1 MSEQNEK
8 LQQKSLN
15 EEVNEA
21 VSEDEV
27 EQQTALESE
36 ALKEDENP
44 VKEEKVVTAQGLDAE
59 QYDVSKP
66 WVDGEKVEEEDELHG
81 IEIKYDLA
89 GEEVKKA
96 LKVFQRKTIFKK
108 NLIYTAVLAI
118 LFLLYLQMLFK
129 DPGSTVAKILAPL
142 CIAVI
147 GFIWYLP
154 ARHIKATAQA
164 VELNN
169 DTFRIEICTEGI
181 LLNEQSGKYLISY
194 NKPTTKCIELKEIF
208 VICVSQKQV
217 FAIPKRCIPADQID
231 EVKRL
236 LKEGLRDKYEVI
248 DQ

>member
-1 MSEQNEK
+1 MSEKNEK
-8 LQQKSLN
+8 LQQEALD
-15 EEVNEA
+15 EEVNA
-21 VSEDEV
+21 ALSEDEA

-36 ALKEDENP
+36 ALKEDDNP
-44 VKEEKVVTAQGLDAE
+44 VKEEKIVTAQGLDAE

-129 DPGSTVAKILAPL
+129 DPSSTVAKILAPL
-142 CIAVI
+142 CIAVN
-147 GFIWYLP
+147 GFIWYLQ
-154 ARHIKATAQA
+154 ARDFRATAPA
-164 VELNN
+164 GEHRT
-169 DTFRIEICTEGI
+169 DTMRSEIGTGGI

-194 NKPTTKCIELKEIF
+194 NKPTTKCI
-208 VICVSQKQV
+208 
-217 FAIPKRCIPADQID
+217 
-231 EVKRL
+231 
-236 LKEGLRDKYEVI
+236 
-248 DQ
+248 

>member
-1 MSEQNEK
+1 MSQQNGK
-8 LQQKSLN
+8 LQEDMVS
-15 EEVNEA
+15 EEVETKA
-21 VSEDEV
+21 SEVSTEEKTAA
-27 EQQTALESE
+27 EALESNDGE
-36 ALKEDENP
+36 A
-44 VKEEKVVTAQGLDAE
+44 VREEKVVTAQGLDAE

-66 WVDGEKVEEEDELHG
+66 WIDGEKVEEEDELHG

-96 LKVFQRKTIFKK
+96 LKVFQKKTIFKK
-108 NLIYTAVLAI
+108 NLIYTAVLVI
-118 LFLLYLQMLFK
+118 LFILYLQMLFK
-129 DPGSTVAKILAPL
+129 DPTRMVAKILAPL
-142 CIAVI
+142 CVVVIA
-147 GFIWYLP
+147 FIWYLP

-169 DTFRIEICTEGI
+169 DTFRIEICSEGI
-181 LLNEQSGKYLISY
+181 LLNEKNGQYLISY
-194 NKPTTKCIELKEIF
+194 NKPTTKCIELKDIF

-217 FAIPKRCIPADQID
+217 FAIPKRCVPANQLD

>member
-8 LQQKSLN
+8 LQQETLS
-15 EEVNEA
+15 
-21 VSEDEV
+21 DEGNK
-27 EQQTALESE
+27 ASSESE
-36 ALKEDENP
+36 EENKVVSDNEISNEDENS
-44 VKEEKVVTAQGLDAE
+44 VKEEKIVTAQGLDAE

-96 LKVFQRKTIFKK
+96 LKVFQKKTIFKK
-108 NLIYTAVLAI
+108 NLIYTVVLAI
-118 LFLLYLQMLFK
+118 LFLLYLQMLYK
-129 DPGSTVAKILAPL
+129 DPTSTTAKVLAPL
-142 CIAVI
+142 CIVVI

-154 ARHIKATAQA
+154 ARHIKVTAQA

-169 DTFRIEICTEGI
+169 DTFRIEICSEGI
-181 LLNEQSGKYLISY
+181 LLNEQNGKYLIAY

-236 LKEGLRDKYEVI
+236 LKEGLRDKYQVI

>member
-21 VSEDEV
+21 VSEDEA

-36 ALKEDENP
+36 ALKADENL

-147 GFIWYLP
+147 GYIWYLP

>member
-21 VSEDEV
+21 VSEDEA

-36 ALKEDENP
+36 ALKADENL

-181 LLNEQSGKYLISY
+181 LWKIWTLTGMSS
-194 NKPTTKCIELKEIF
+194 
-208 VICVSQKQV
+208 
-217 FAIPKRCIPADQID
+217 D
-231 EVKRL
+231 
-236 LKEGLRDKYEVI
+236 
-248 DQ
+248 